1 MTEIALLIIGL
12 VVGVALGYFLGK
24 SKKLKSSDLSQQS
37 GLATQISEMKGEI
50 KGIFTEIEKSRDRSE
65 DKRDA
70 KLQDMSNTIDS
81 FNRTISG
88 TKTRGMVGESIL
100 KEALKNSSKAGVVK
114 TELKIGS
121 KNVEFAWYL
130 GDGKYIPIDS
140 KLPDIVPLVS
150 QYENSK
156 NTEEQ
161 KLLSKKIKD
170 KVAKEIL
177 NIQKYQ
183 NQTNTID
190 NCILVIPPS
199 ILDMS
204 PELVGIGKDSNVFV
218 CSYKDVF
225 PIAHILEE
233 QYRRFNEEG
242 DIGEYKKTIKQL
254 DSILDKV
261 ISKTETLDRAI
272 KQISNANDEI
282 KDEVAKGK
290 RL

>member
-1 MTEIALLIIGL
+1 
-12 VVGVALGYFLGK
+12 
-24 SKKLKSSDLSQQS
+24 
-37 GLATQISEMKGEI
+37 
-50 KGIFTEIEKSRDRSE
+50 
-65 DKRDA
+65 
-70 KLQDMSNTIDS
+70 
-81 FNRTISG
+81 
-88 TKTRGMVGESIL
+88 
-100 KEALKNSSKAGVVK
+100 
-114 TELKIGS
+114 
-121 KNVEFAWYL
+121 
-130 GDGKYIPIDS
+130 
-140 KLPDIVPLVS
+140 VS

>member
-100 KEALKNSSKAGVVK
+100 KEALKNSIKAGVVK

-121 KNVEFAWYL
+121 KNVEFAWDL

-161 KLLSKKIKD
+161 KLLSRKIKD

>member
-12 VVGVALGYFLGK
+12 VVGLALGYFLGK

-100 KEALKNSSKAGVVK
+100 KEALKNSIKAGVVK

-121 KNVEFAWYL
+121 KNVEFAWDL

-204 PELVGIGKDSNVFV
+204 PELVGIGKDRNVFV

>member
-50 KGIFTEIEKSRDRSE
+50 KGIFTEIEKSRNRSE

-100 KEALKNSSKAGVVK
+100 KEALKNSIKAGVVK

-121 KNVEFAWYL
+121 KNVEFAWDL

-161 KLLSKKIKD
+161 KLLSRKIKD

-242 DIGEYKKTIKQL
+242 DMGEYKKTIKQL

-282 KDEVAKGK
+282 KDEEAKGK

>member
-100 KEALKNSSKAGVVK
+100 KEALKNSIKAGVVK

-121 KNVEFAWYL
+121 KNVEVAWDL

>member
-1 MTEIALLIIGL
+1 
-12 VVGVALGYFLGK
+12 
-24 SKKLKSSDLSQQS
+24 
-37 GLATQISEMKGEI
+37 MKGEI

-100 KEALKNSSKAGVVK
+100 KEALKNSIKAGVVK

-121 KNVEFAWYL
+121 KNVEFAWDL

>member
-12 VVGVALGYFLGK
+12 VVGLALGYFLGK

-100 KEALKNSSKAGVVK
+100 KEALKNSIKAGVVK

-121 KNVEFAWYL
+121 KNVEFAWDL
-130 GDGKYIPIDS
+130 GDGKYIPIDY

>member
-12 VVGVALGYFLGK
+12 VVGAALGYFLGK
-24 SKKLKSSDLSQQS
+24 SKNLKSSDLSQQS

-100 KEALKNSSKAGVVK
+100 KEALKNSIKAGVVK

-121 KNVEFAWYL
+121 KNVEFAWDL

>member
-12 VVGVALGYFLGK
+12 VIGAALGYFLGK
-24 SKKLKSSDLSQQS
+24 SKNLKSSDLSQQS

-100 KEALKNSSKAGVVK
+100 KEALKNSIKAGVVK

-121 KNVEFAWYL
+121 KNVEFAWDL

-161 KLLSKKIKD
+161 KLLSRKIKD

>member
-12 VVGVALGYFLGK
+12 VVGLALGYFIGK

-100 KEALKNSSKAGVVK
+100 KEALKNSIKAGVVK

-121 KNVEFAWYL
+121 KNVEFAWDL

>member
-12 VVGVALGYFLGK
+12 VVGLALGYFLGK

-100 KEALKNSSKAGVVK
+100 KEALKNSIKAGVVK

-121 KNVEFAWYL
+121 KNVEFAWDL
-130 GDGKYIPIDS
+130 GDGRYIPIDS

>member
-1 MTEIALLIIGL
+1 MTEIILLIIGL
-12 VVGVALGYFLGK
+12 VVGATLGYFLGK
-24 SKKLKSSDLSQQS
+24 SKKLRSSDLSQQS

-100 KEALKNSSKAGVVK
+100 KEALKNSIKAGVVK

-121 KNVEFAWYL
+121 KNVEFAWDL

-140 KLPDIVPLVS
+140 KLPDIVPLVN

-156 NTEEQ
+156 NTDEQ

-204 PELVGIGKDSNVFV
+204 PELVGIGKNSNVFV

-225 PIAHILEE
+225 PIAHILED

-242 DIGEYKKTIKQL
+242 DIGEYKKTVKQL

>member
-1 MTEIALLIIGL
+1 LLIIGL

-100 KEALKNSSKAGVVK
+100 KEALKNSIKAGVVK

-121 KNVEFAWYL
+121 KNVEFAWDL

>member
-100 KEALKNSSKAGVVK
+100 KEALKNSIKAGVVK

-121 KNVEFAWYL
+121 KNVEFAWDL

-156 NTEEQ
+156 NTGEQ

>member
-12 VVGVALGYFLGK
+12 VVGLALGYFLGK

-100 KEALKNSSKAGVVK
+100 KEALKNSIKAGVVK

-121 KNVEFAWYL
+121 KNVEFAWDL

-199 ILDMS
+199 VLDMS

>member
-12 VVGVALGYFLGK
+12 VVGLALGYFLGK

-100 KEALKNSSKAGVVK
+100 KEALKNSIKAGVVK

-121 KNVEFAWYL
+121 KNVEFAWDL

-261 ISKTETLDRAI
+261 ILKTETLDRAI

>member
-37 GLATQISEMKGEI
+37 GLATQISEMKG
-50 KGIFTEIEKSRDRSE
+50 IFTEIEKSRDRLE

-100 KEALKNSSKAGVVK
+100 KEALKNSIKAGVVK

-121 KNVEFAWYL
+121 KNVEFAWDL

>member
-12 VVGVALGYFLGK
+12 VVGVALGYFLGI

-100 KEALKNSSKAGVVK
+100 KEALKNSIKAGVVK

-121 KNVEFAWYL
+121 KNVEFAWDL

-183 NQTNTID
+183 NKTNTID

>member
-12 VVGVALGYFLGK
+12 VVGLALGYFLGK

-100 KEALKNSSKAGVVK
+100 KEALKNSIKAGVVK

-121 KNVEFAWYL
+121 KNVEFAWDL

-242 DIGEYKKTIKQL
+242 DIGEYKKTIKQHL
-254 DSILDKV
+254 KLLERTPKYQKIYEILTQSIQY
-261 ISKTETLDRAI
+261 TH
-272 KQISNANDEI
+272 
-282 KDEVAKGK
+282 G
-290 RL
+290 

>member
-12 VVGVALGYFLGK
+12 VVGAALGYFLGK

-100 KEALKNSSKAGVVK
+100 KEALKNSIKAGVVK

-121 KNVEFAWYL
+121 KNVEFAWDL

>member
-12 VVGVALGYFLGK
+12 VVGAALGYFLGK
-24 SKKLKSSDLSQQS
+24 SKNLKSSDLSQQS

-100 KEALKNSSKAGVVK
+100 KEALKNSIKAGVVK

-121 KNVEFAWYL
+121 KNVEFAWDL

-261 ISKTETLDRAI
+261 ILKTETLDRAI

>member
-1 MTEIALLIIGL
+1 
-12 VVGVALGYFLGK
+12 
-24 SKKLKSSDLSQQS
+24 
-37 GLATQISEMKGEI
+37 
-50 KGIFTEIEKSRDRSE
+50 
-65 DKRDA
+65 
-70 KLQDMSNTIDS
+70 
-81 FNRTISG
+81 
-88 TKTRGMVGESIL
+88 
-100 KEALKNSSKAGVVK
+100 
-114 TELKIGS
+114 
-121 KNVEFAWYL
+121 
-130 GDGKYIPIDS
+130 
-140 KLPDIVPLVS
+140 
-150 QYENSK
+150 
-156 NTEEQ
+156 
-161 KLLSKKIKD
+161 
-170 KVAKEIL
+170 
-177 NIQKYQ
+177 
-183 NQTNTID
+183 
-190 NCILVIPPS
+190 
-199 ILDMS
+199 MS

>member
-100 KEALKNSSKAGVVK
+100 KEALKNSIKAGVVK

-121 KNVEFAWYL
+121 KNVEFAWDL

-204 PELVGIGKDSNVFV
+204 PELVGIGNDSNVFV

>member
-12 VVGVALGYFLGK
+12 VVGLALGYFLGK

-100 KEALKNSSKAGVVK
+100 KEALKNSIKAGVVK

-121 KNVEFAWYL
+121 KNVEFAWDL

-261 ISKTETLDRAI
+261 ISKTETLDIAI

>member
-12 VVGVALGYFLGK
+12 VVGLALGYFLGK

-100 KEALKNSSKAGVVK
+100 KEALKNSIKAGVVK

-121 KNVEFAWYL
+121 KNVEFAWDL

>member
-12 VVGVALGYFLGK
+12 VVGLALGYFLGK

-100 KEALKNSSKAGVVK
+100 KEALKNSIKAGLVK

-121 KNVEFAWYL
+121 KNVEFAWDL

>member
-50 KGIFTEIEKSRDRSE
+50 KGIFTEIEKSR
-65 DKRDA
+65 
-70 KLQDMSNTIDS
+70 
-81 FNRTISG
+81 
-88 TKTRGMVGESIL
+88 GESIL
-100 KEALKNSSKAGVVK
+100 KEALKNSIKAGVVK

-121 KNVEFAWYL
+121 KNVEFAWDL

>member
-1 MTEIALLIIGL
+1 MTEIILLIIGL
-12 VVGVALGYFLGK
+12 VVGATLGYFLGK
-24 SKKLKSSDLSQQS
+24 SKKLRSSDLSQQS

-100 KEALKNSSKAGVVK
+100 KEALKNSIKAGVVK

-121 KNVEFAWYL
+121 KNVEFAWDL

-140 KLPDIVPLVS
+140 KLPDIVPLVN

-156 NTEEQ
+156 NTDEQ

-242 DIGEYKKTIKQL
+242 DIGEYKKTVKQL

>member
-12 VVGVALGYFLGK
+12 VVGVTLGYFLGK

-100 KEALKNSSKAGVVK
+100 KEALKNSIKAGVVK

-121 KNVEFAWYL
+121 KNVEFAWDL

>member
-12 VVGVALGYFLGK
+12 VVGAALGYFLGK
-24 SKKLKSSDLSQQS
+24 SKNLKSSDLSQQS

-100 KEALKNSSKAGVVK
+100 KEALKNSIKAGVVK

-121 KNVEFAWYL
+121 KNVEFAWDL

-161 KLLSKKIKD
+161 KLLSRKIKD